1 MVWRGTNA
9 NKHLFF
15 FLLNDLSMTLST
27 TNFPNIQALLA
38 VDLTTGHPRSK
49 WLYDSIAHLVKMI
62 QSFSATTGYDAT
74 PNDALKFMQA
84 QDFNVI
90 QIIAEHTDQ
99 EVEDLDMFM
108 LQLSGELRVLNT
120 LVLSRNGELGA
131 VDAKCIIGAILGTAS
146 SKKEVTVA
154 DCEVCA
160 AIGYALAVQ
169 LQALIRA
176 AIAKQPLTEPNA
188 RHARCEFVASIIN
201 KHVTANSI
209 TVTTT
214 NWRELTML
222 VCALTS

>member
-1 MVWRGTNA
+1 MN
-9 NKHLFF
+9 
-15 FLLNDLSMTLST
+15 LST
-27 TNFPNIQALLA
+27 TTFPNIQALLA
-38 VDLTTGHPRSK
+38 MDLAAAHPKSK
-49 WLYDSIAHLVKMI
+49 WLYDSVANLVKMI
-62 QSFSATTGYDAT
+62 QSFSVTTGFDTT
-74 PNDALKFMQA
+74 PSDTLKFMQA
-84 QDFNVI
+84 QDANVI

-99 EVEDLDMFM
+99 EVQDLDMFM

-120 LVLSRNGELGA
+120 LVLNRNGALGA

-154 DCEVCA
+154 DFEVYA

-169 LQALIRA
+169 LQVLIHA
-176 AIAKQPLTEPNA
+176 AIAKQPLTQPNA
-188 RHARCEFVASIIN
+188 RHARCEFVASIVN
-201 KHVTANSI
+201 KHVSANSI